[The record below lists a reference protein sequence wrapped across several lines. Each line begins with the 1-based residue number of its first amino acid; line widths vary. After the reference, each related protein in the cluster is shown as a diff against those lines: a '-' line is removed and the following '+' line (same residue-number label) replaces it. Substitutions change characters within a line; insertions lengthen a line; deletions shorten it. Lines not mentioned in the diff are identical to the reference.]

1 MATSTVKVLVATAER
16 EVYRGEAEMLV
27 APGVAGDL
35 GILPKHAPLLCA
47 LTAGELRI
55 TVGAEEVDE
64 VFVSGGFMEVQPDM
78 ITVLAD
84 SAERATDID
93 EAAAL
98 AAERKAKEVLAG
110 KQDDVDYAVAEAE
123 LSMTAARLAWL
134 RKKKKH

>member
-1 MATSTVKVLVATAER
+1 MASTVKVLVATAER

-55 TVGAEEVDE
+55 TVGEEEVDE

-84 SAERATDID
+84 SAERAHDID
-93 EAAAL
+93 EAAAQ
-98 AAERKAKEVLAG
+98 AAERKAKEVLEG
-110 KQDDVDYAVAEAE
+110 KQDDIDYAVAEAE
-123 LSMTAARLAWL
+123 LAMMTARLLWL
-134 RKKKKH
+134 RKKKNH

>member
-1 MATSTVKVLVATAER
+1 MASTVKVLVATAER
-16 EVYRGEAEMLV
+16 EVYRGEAQMLV
-27 APGVAGDL
+27 APGMAGEL
-35 GILPKHAPLLCA
+35 GILPKHSPLLCA

-55 TVGAEEVDE
+55 TVGEEEVDE

-93 EAAAL
+93 EAAAQ
-98 AAERKAKEVLAG
+98 AAERKAQEVLEG
-110 KQDDVDYAVAEAE
+110 KQDDIDYAVAEAE
-123 LSMTAARLAWL
+123 LSMMTARLAWL

>member
-1 MATSTVKVLVATAER
+1 MASTVKVLVATAER

-27 APGVAGDL
+27 APGMAGDL

-55 TVGAEEVDE
+55 TVGDEEVDE

-84 SAERATDID
+84 SAERAADID

-98 AAERKAKEVLAG
+98 AAERKAQEVLEG
-110 KQDDVDYAVAEAE
+110 KKEDVDLALAEAE
-123 LSMTAARLAWL
+123 LAMMTARLIWL
-134 RKKKKH
+134 RKKKQHS

>member
-1 MATSTVKVLVATAER
+1 MAASTVKVLVATAER

-27 APGVAGDL
+27 APGVAGEL
-35 GILPKHAPLLCA
+35 GILPKHTPLLCA

-55 TVGAEEVDE
+55 TVGDEEVDE

-93 EAAAL
+93 EASAL
-98 AAERKAKEVLAG
+98 AAERKAQEVLEG

-123 LSMTAARLAWL
+123 LAMMTARLLWL
-134 RKKKKH
+134 RKKKNH

>member
-1 MATSTVKVLVATAER
+1 MASTVKVLVATAER

-27 APGVAGDL
+27 APGAGGEL
-35 GILPKHAPLLCA
+35 GILPKHSPLLCA

-55 TVGAEEVDE
+55 TVDSEEVDE

-78 ITVLAD
+78 STILAD

-98 AAERKAKEVLAG
+98 AAERKAAEVLEG

-123 LSMTAARLAWL
+123 LAMTTARLAWL